1 MRMNAEMNGKMNAET
16 LSRKGR
22 KGVGVNARMNDEMN
36 ANTTKK

>member
-1 MRMNAEMNGKMNAET
+1 MRMNGKMNDEMNAEI

-36 ANTTKK
+36 ANTD

>member
-1 MRMNAEMNGKMNAET
+1 MNAKMNAGN

-36 ANTTKK
+36 ANTY

>member
-1 MRMNAEMNGKMNAET
+1 MNGKMNARMNAEI

-36 ANTTKK
+36 AI